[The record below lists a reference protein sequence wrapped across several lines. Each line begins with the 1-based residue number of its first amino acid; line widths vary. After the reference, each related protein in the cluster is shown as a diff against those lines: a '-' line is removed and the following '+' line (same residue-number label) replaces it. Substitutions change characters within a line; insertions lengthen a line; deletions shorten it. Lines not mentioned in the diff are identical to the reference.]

1 MNDNDFHREDEN
13 TTEEPRVSS
22 VEYGPYDHNAYY
34 GQTKKN
40 KGTVAILIACAVILL
55 VAIFAAA
62 GALLFG
68 GSGENSGG
76 TGNSGDLTG
85 GAGSAARPEYSGNV
99 VIYVTDENAV
109 IKDGSVASVV
119 QKCDASVVEIMT
131 KSVSPGNNST
141 GGAGSGVIIGVDK
154 ENQYTYIILLSSG

>member
-68 GSGENSGG
+68 GSGEIQFE
-76 TGNSGDLTG
+76 LLKVIMLV
-85 GAGSAARPEYSGNV
+85 AIA
-99 VIYVTDENAV
+99 IYVVYIVALYY
-109 IKDGSVASVV
+109 ISV
-119 QKCDASVVEIMT
+119 KKFE
-131 KSVSPGNNST
+131 K
-141 GGAGSGVIIGVDK
+141 GVNID
-154 ENQYTYIILLSSG
+154 